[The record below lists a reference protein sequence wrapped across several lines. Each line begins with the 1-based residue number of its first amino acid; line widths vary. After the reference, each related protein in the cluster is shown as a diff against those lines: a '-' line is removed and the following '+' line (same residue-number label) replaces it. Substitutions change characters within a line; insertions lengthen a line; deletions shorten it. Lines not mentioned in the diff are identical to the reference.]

1 MNPVRTRSLRFQLGA
16 TFLLVGLV
24 PAALFGAVALTTT
37 LTALREGVEARN
49 QALARGVAG
58 GAERY
63 LETHLR
69 HLREVALS
77 YSLHPELARDSSHLV
92 QYFAADAALR
102 SLVILDARDRVLQ
115 TVPIAPGLV
124 GADLSSQAYV
134 RDARRRG
141 APTWSPATVPATTGQ
156 PSVALVVPGPGWTVI
171 GYLDLDEMV
180 QLVERLGADAG
191 AIAAVVTRDGAFIA
205 RRAAP
210 LLRQPLGE
218 DARQLVALA
227 SSGRERT
234 ARLTLEGR
242 EWLGS
247 AVAAPETGWVAIV
260 LEPAETAFASANRL
274 RLLLFATF
282 AGAIAL
288 ALGAGYLNAG
298 RILKPVQA
306 LAASARRVAEGQ
318 PPAPPPSGILAIEE
332 LEELGWAFD
341 SMAAAVRARELE
353 LARSERQL
361 MHSQKLEAVGRLAGG
376 VAHDFN
382 NMLTAIMGYA
392 NVLREDL
399 PPGQATREA
408 VDGIMGASERAANLT
423 RSLLAY
429 SRKQLLA
436 RRPLDLRT
444 ALGDAARLIGR
455 VLGEDVRLVL
465 ELPPQP
471 LPVLADSGQLD
482 QVLMNLCTNARDA
495 MPRGGVLTL
504 SADRV
509 ELDDAQALAS
519 GLSGGGD
526 FARLQTRDTGV
537 GMSRLVLERVFEP
550 FFTTKPTGKGT
561 GLGLAIVHGIVLQH
575 DGAVSVDSAE
585 GKGTTVTILLPM
597 LAPGDA
603 IADRAD
609 APAAGVRG
617 GTEVVLLAED
627 EPIFRAVVRRILE
640 RSGYTVIEA
649 GNGREAVAAFAAN
662 RERIALCILDVV
674 MPELNGRDA
683 LAAIRRIAPR
693 ARALFT
699 SGYADDVL
707 GAPAPGAEETEV
719 IPKPVAPTELLKRV
733 RQALDGR

>member
-1 MNPVRTRSLRFQLGA
+1 MNSVRTRSLRFQLGA

-37 LTALREGVEARN
+37 LTELRKDVEARN
-49 QALARGVAG
+49 QALVRGVAY

-63 LETHLR
+63 LENHLR

-77 YSLHPELARDSSHLV
+77 YSLHPELASDSSHLV
-92 QYFAADAALR
+92 QHFAADAALR
-102 SLVILDARDRVLQ
+102 ALVILDGQDRVLQ
-115 TVPIAPGLV
+115 TVPIAPSLV
-124 GADLSSQAYV
+124 GADFSSQTYV
-134 RDARRRG
+134 RDARQRG

-156 PSVALVVPGPGWTVI
+156 PSVALVVPGPGRTVV

-180 QLVERLGADAG
+180 QLVQRLGDDGG

-218 DARQLVALA
+218 DARRLVALA
-227 SSGRERT
+227 AAGREQT
-234 ARLTLEGR
+234 ARVTLEGR

-247 AVAAPETGWVAIV
+247 AVAAPATGWVALV
-260 LEPAETAFASANRL
+260 LVPTEAAFASADRL

-306 LAASARRVAEGQ
+306 LAAGARRVADGQ

-332 LEELGWAFD
+332 LEELGRAFE

-361 MHSQKLEAVGRLAGG
+361 MHSQKLEAIGRLAGG

-382 NMLTAIMGYA
+382 NMLTAIIGYA

-399 PPGQATREA
+399 PPGHGTREA
-408 VDGIMGASERAANLT
+408 VDGILGAAERAANLT

-429 SRKQLLA
+429 GRKQLLA

-444 ALGDAARLIGR
+444 SLGDTARLIGR

-471 LPVLADSGQLD
+471 LLVLADAGQLD

-495 MPRGGVLTL
+495 MPRGGVLTI

-509 ELDDAQALAS
+509 ALDDAQARAS
-519 GLSGGGD
+519 GLTAGGD

-537 GMSRLVLERVFEP
+537 GMSRQLLERVFEP

-561 GLGLAIVHGIVLQH
+561 GLGLAIVQGIILQH
-575 DGAVSVDSAE
+575 GGAVSIDSAE

-603 IADRAD
+603 TLDRDD
-609 APAAGVRG
+609 APPAGVRG

-627 EPIFRAVVRRILE
+627 EPIFRHVVRRILE
-640 RSGYTVIEA
+640 RGGYTVVEA
-649 GNGREAVAAFAAN
+649 GDGREAVEAFAAN

-674 MPELNGRDA
+674 MPELNGKDA
-683 LAAIRRIAPR
+683 LAEIRRIEPGV
-693 ARALFT
+693 RALFT

-707 GAPAPGAEETEV
+707 GTPAPGPEEPEV
-719 IPKPVAPTELLKRV
+719 LAKPVAPAELLKRV